1 MTGANI
7 SYPTVSDDRRAAVRR
22 KLAGFGRLCEVGIG
36 VRHEVAAGLA
46 DDGRAVTATDVVDR
60 DPPEGV
66 EFVRDDIV
74 AAGDRAADGSGA
86 DRSDPGDALGDHYRV
101 DCVYAL
107 NCPPELHRPLV
118 RVAAAV
124 DAACCFTTLGG
135 DPPAVDAT
143 PLALPGGDTL
153 HVARDPGGV
162 LLG

>member
-22 KLAGFGRLCEVGIG
+22 KLAGFERLCEVGIG
-36 VRHEVAAGLA
+36 TRHEVAGSLA
-46 DDGRAVTATDVVDR
+46 DDGHAVTATDVVER
-60 DPPEGV
+60 NPPEPV
-66 EFVRDDIV
+66 SFVRDDVV
-74 AAGDRAADGSGA
+74 AAADRTSGRSA
-86 DRSDPGDALGDHYRV
+86 VDRSDPGDALGDHYRA

-118 RVAAAV
+118 RVADAV

-153 HVARDPGGV
+153 YVARDPDGV
-162 LLG
+162 LSG